1 MSILNFFTRSKIKDQ
16 LKLSSQKITKAIDE
30 IFIKKK
36 LSSDILQD
44 LEEMLISADVGVST
58 SQKIKGN
65 IAQKKFDKDVS
76 VEEIKKMLSDEI
88 YKILKPH
95 EKKLFI
101 DNEEFG
107 QLQTLIFNG
116 VNGAGKTT
124 TIGKIAFNLSNKN
137 NKVLIAACDTFR
149 AAAKEQLDIWAKR
162 ASCEIILPIHDKE
175 DPAAVAYRA
184 FDYAKKNNFNILL
197 IDTAGRLQNKQNL
210 MDELKKINNV
220 IKKIDLNADCK
231 NILII
236 DATSGQNAKN
246 QLDIF
251 DKTIFVDGLILTKL
265 DGSSKGGCVIGLCD
279 YFKKPIFAI
288 GLGESIEDLQDFDA
302 DEFIKNLLDIK

>member
-1 MSILNFFTRSKIKDQ
+1 MSILNFFTNAKINNQ

-30 IFIKKK
+30 IFLKKK
-36 LSSDILQD
+36 LSSDILQE
-44 LEEMLISADVGVST
+44 LEEILISSDVGVST
-58 SQKIKGN
+58 SQKIIAN
-65 IAQKKFDKDVS
+65 IDQKKFDKDVS
-76 VEEIKKMLSDEI
+76 VEKIKIILSEEISR
-88 YKILKPH
+88 ILKPH
-95 EKKLFI
+95 ERKLFI
-101 DNEEFG
+101 DDKQSD

-149 AAAKEQLDIWAKR
+149 AAAKDQLEIWAKR
-162 ASCEIILPIHDKE
+162 ANCEIMLPIHDKE

-220 IKKIDLNADCK
+220 IKKTGSNTNCK

-236 DATSGQNAKN
+236 DATFGQNVKN

-251 DKTIFVDGLILTKL
+251 DKTIFIDGLIVTKL
-265 DGSSKGGCVIGLCD
+265 DGSSKGGCIIGLCD